1 MVALPSSLPLRPEC
15 LLTAAARRVF
25 ALLPSLPRPQ
35 VCTSPLSRA
44 QGNARFQAADLF
56 VSDRITLEMLLF
68 LILSR
73 SELPVRTRLSSRHA
87 HPTLSSQKT
96 LWPSRVKCKNAQ
108 EATNHPSRGPE
119 LSYTLTHRTTT
130 PSPFFSSSLPL
141 SLNRNSNIAST
152 NQGRSKQLL
161 QGACKIA
168 LLQSVSLCDVVGLL
182 QDRRIASPPSL
193 CDPNV
198 Y

>member
-15 LLTAAARRVF
+15 LRTAAARRVF

-56 VSDRITLEMLLF
+56 VSDRIMLEMLVF

-96 LWPSRVKCKNAQ
+96 LWPSRVNVRMRRK
-108 EATNHPSRGPE
+108 
-119 LSYTLTHRTTT
+119 LRT
-130 PSPFFSSSLPL
+130 FFSSSLPL
-141 SLNRNSNIAST
+141 SLNRNSYIAST

-182 QDRRIASPPSL
+182 QDRRIALPPSL
-193 CDPNV
+193 PLRPECLLTAAARPV
-198 Y
+198 F